1 MGQEAMSLREVLSDE
16 RRLSGSY
23 PAMHCASA
31 QRPPGCVGKFI
42 DAEVPNLHRSTSAWG
57 RGQGYFIHGGE
68 TETGASL
75 LISKAQTSAE
85 KSLIQSRVKYS
96 VLYGSYAPDSLRNI
110 GHVNDPTL
118 TAMLKE
124 QRRTKD
130 LEARKQ
136 LIFAIQQY
144 EAEQQ

>member
-31 QRPPGCVGKFI
+31 QRPPGGVGEFI
-42 DAEVPNLHRSTSAWG
+42 DAEVPNLHRSASVWG
-57 RGQGYFIHGGE
+57 RGQGYFFRWGE

-85 KSLIQSRVKYS
+85 KSLIQSRVKYR
-96 VLYGSYAPDSLRNI
+96 LRPCRPLHQTPVV
-110 GHVNDPTL
+110 GLARAGRWHVSGCCRP
-118 TAMLKE
+118 AGGEK
-124 QRRTKD
+124 
-130 LEARKQ
+130 
-136 LIFAIQQY
+136 I
-144 EAEQQ
+144 